1 MNAYSAEAI
10 VILLLILFNGALS
23 LSEFAIISSSPARL
37 RELRAA
43 DYPAAQRVLQLLDNA
58 SELLSSMKAAI
69 TLISITTGVLG
80 GLFFSEAF
88 ASLLKQTALPAPYH
102 QPIAL
107 VVLILSLSYLSL
119 VFGSLLP
126 KKIALRHPETIAL
139 KSAGMIDLLLTI
151 STPAVF
157 LAKASTRLLLRI
169 LGIDTAEKPTVSDE
183 DVMLMIRK
191 GTKKGVFESVEYDM
205 IARIFRMSDKR
216 ASAIMT
222 PRTEIEWLD
231 LELPEAELI
240 TRIKASGRSRFP
252 VAEGSLDELL
262 GVVRSLDLVNFRLS
276 GNGSIKTAIRNSM
289 KVPLFVPESVPAF
302 QVLEIFKKNRAHM
315 AIIIDEHGSVQ
326 GAITL
331 TDVLESIVG
340 DVPADDPAIIDRRI
354 VQRSQRTWIVDGML
368 PVDEFISA
376 FRLDADNFFDQN
388 EPNYDTMSGFMMTR
402 LGEVP
407 SVSDTIEWKGIT
419 FRVIKMNG
427 KRVGRILV
435 KMNEK
440 NAANITEK
448 ERTL

>member
-10 VILLLILFNGALS
+10 VILLLILCNGTLS
-23 LSEFAIISSSPARL
+23 LAEFAIISSSPARL
-37 RELRAA
+37 RELREAGYA
-43 DYPAAQRVLQLLDNA
+43 SAQRVLRLLDNA
-58 SELLSSMKAAI
+58 SELLSAMKTTI
-69 TLISITTGVLG
+69 TLVSITTGVLG
-80 GLFFSEAF
+80 GLFFSGALASLF
-88 ASLLKQTALPAPYH
+88 ASTPLPAPYH
-102 QPIAL
+102 LPIAL
-107 VVLILSLSYLSL
+107 ATVILLLSYLSL
-119 VFGSLLP
+119 VFGSMLP
-126 KKIALRHPETIAL
+126 KKIALRHPETLAL
-139 KSAGMIDLLLTI
+139 KLASAIELLMSL
-151 STPAVF
+151 SKPAVL
-157 LAKASTRLLLRI
+157 LARASTRLLLRV
-169 LGIDTAEKPTVSDE
+169 LGIDTTEKPTVSDE

-231 LELPEAELI
+231 LELSEAELI
-240 TRIKASGRSRFP
+240 SRIKASGRSRFP

-276 GNGSIKTAIRNSM
+276 GNGSIKSAIRDSM

-302 QVLEIFKKNRAHM
+302 QVLEVFKKNRAHM
-315 AIIIDEHGSVQ
+315 ALVIDEHGSVQ

-354 VQRSQRTWIVDGML
+354 IRRSQRTWIVDGML
-368 PVDEFISA
+368 PVDEFIAA
-376 FRLDADNFFDQN
+376 FQLDAERFFDEH

-407 SVSDTIEWKGIT
+407 SVSDTAEWKGIT

-435 KMNEK
+435 KLDEK
-440 NAANITEK
+440 TAKHITEK
-448 ERTL
+448 ERTS